1 MIHEHLERYYRE
13 ERLPLKV
20 YFDVWSFRIERERQ
34 LREARKKFHNIN
46 WDKL

>member
-1 MIHEHLERYYRE
+1 MIDFEIYYE

-20 YFDVWSFRIERERQ
+20 YFDVWSLKMERERQ
-34 LREARKKFHNIN
+34 LREAKKKFNNIN